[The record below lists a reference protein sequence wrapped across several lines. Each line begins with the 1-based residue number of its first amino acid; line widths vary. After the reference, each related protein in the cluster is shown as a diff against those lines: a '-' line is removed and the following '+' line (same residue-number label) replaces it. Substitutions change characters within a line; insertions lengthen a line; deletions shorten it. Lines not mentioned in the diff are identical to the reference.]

1 MAITKRL
8 VKGSPLTA
16 AEMDANITEIENVSS
31 SLNILSG
38 SHETLSNSV
47 TTLSAS
53 LSSSVSELSI
63 SLTDVSASVSNLSS
77 LSGNISGQFTG
88 SAIISGSNASLIISG
103 STQIDSGSL
112 GKIGSSK
119 VLVVDTITGELGWNT
134 VGGIA
139 EDGTAGSGGTS
150 GTSGLDGTN
159 FGSAGTSGVDG
170 TSGSGGTSG
179 ADGTSGVDGTSGT
192 GGTSGISGPAGTSGT
207 GGTSGTSGL
216 DGDDGQ
222 DGTAGT
228 AGSGGTSGTS
238 AEGTSGTNGTAGSGG
253 TSGTSATS
261 ANIIIQELGDSEI
274 TGVGK
279 IVFDGANVNNDGS
292 GQVTVT
298 INAGG
303 GGGAA
308 LNVTDGS
315 TNVTSVETILLVG
328 GTVSS
333 GTSGVVRMTVT
344 GGGGSSGSGGSS
356 GTSGSAGTD
365 GFNGTSGSS
374 GISGLDGSSGTN
386 GTSGTSATSG
396 VDGFSG
402 TSGEDGSSG
411 TSSNGTDGTAGTSG
425 SSGVSTTLTVKD
437 EGVTE
442 VSEVR
447 FLQISG
453 SGVTLTSL
461 GQYSASIFFPGGGG
475 GSFTSASYEGW
486 ITSSNQIIEAGFALT
501 SSAIFQN
508 LSVTQ
513 SMVRDWSVTE
523 NGNDGYVFAPTSDAT
538 LESGEDIDIS
548 VHHGDTI
555 VFNVN
560 TPSHPFYIKTSATT
574 GTGNQVTGVNN
585 NGETSGIVIYNTSG
599 SVPGTTIFYV
609 SSNNTNL
616 SGPIYIKD
624 VQRRTHISNGN
635 LIHTGSLK
643 VDGGIILSG
652 SAYVTGAI
660 YLNGAPVGAGGAGGG
675 IFLQTGSIYNTT
687 NNVGITGSLIVS
699 GSITASAITVQTTG
713 LPEFSSAT
721 NLYLTAGNAV
731 VITSS
736 SLRLTN
742 FSDSQTSS
750 LTPQNGDMYYNTT
763 INKFYGYTNGNWIS
777 FASGSDGG
785 GSGLAGTSG
794 TSGVLNLTGSTQD
807 GLITYDG
814 VSTDATVESAL
825 KFNGNILE
833 VTSSIY
839 VGSLIKIAESNPLPP
854 VPDAGTLAVSAS
866 GAVLKPYFFDGSDWN
881 ALY

>member
-8 VKGSPLTA
+8 VKGTPLTA

-38 SHETLSNSV
+38 SFEATSASISSSLSELSNSL
-47 TTLSAS
+47 T
-53 LSSSVSELSI
+53 SVSE
-63 SLTDVSASVSNLSS
+63 SVSNLSN
-77 LSGNISGQFTG
+77 LQGTLSGQFTG
-88 SAIISGSNASLIISG
+88 SALISGSNSSLIISG
-103 STQIDSGSL
+103 SASIDSGSL
-112 GKIGSSK
+112 DKSGSSK
-119 VLVVDTITGELGWNT
+119 VLVVDGSTGKIGWNT
-134 VGGIA
+134 IGGIA
-139 EDGTAGSGGTS
+139 QDGTNGTAGSGGSS

-179 ADGTSGVDGTSGT
+179 TDGSSGS
-192 GGTSGISGPAGTSGT
+192 GGTSGISGPAGTDGSAGS
-207 GGTSGTSGL
+207 SGTSGIN
-216 DGDDGQ
+216 GDDGV
-222 DGTAGT
+222 DGTNGT
-228 AGSGGTSGTS
+228 NGTSGTS
-238 AEGTSGTNGTAGSGG
+238 AEGSSGTNGTAGSGG
-253 TSGTSATS
+253 TSGTSATN
-261 ANIIIQELGDSEI
+261 ANLIVQELGDSQI

-279 IVFDGANVNNDGS
+279 VVFDGANVTNDGS

-315 TNVTSVETILLVG
+315 TNVTSVETILVVG

-333 GTSGVVRMTVT
+333 GTSGVVRMTFSGAT
-344 GGGGSSGSGGSS
+344 GSSGSGGTS

-365 GFNGTSGSS
+365 GFNGTSGTS
-374 GISGLDGSSGTN
+374 GINGLDGSIGTN
-386 GTSGTSATSG
+386 GTSGTTGSSGSSGLQGANGTSG
-396 VDGFSG
+396 VDGTIGTSG
-402 TSGEDGSSG
+402 TSGFDGLNGSSG
-411 TSSNGTDGTAGTSG
+411 ISP
-425 SSGVSTTLTVKD
+425 TLTVKD
-437 EGVTE
+437 ILITE
-442 VSEVR
+442 VTDLR
-447 FLQISG
+447 YLQISG

-461 GQYSASIFFPGGGG
+461 GANSASIFFPGAGE

-486 ITSSNQIIEAGFALT
+486 ITSSAQIIEAGFVLS
-501 SSAIFQN
+501 SSALFTN

-513 SMVRDWSVTE
+513 SMVRDWSVVE
-523 NGNDGYVFAPTSDAT
+523 NGNDGYVFTATNDAT
-538 LESGEDIDIS
+538 LENGEDIDIW
-548 VHHGDTI
+548 VYHGDTI
-555 VFNVN
+555 VFNVD
-560 TPSHPFYIKTSATT
+560 TPNHPFYIKSSAVT
-574 GTGNQVTGVNN
+574 GTGNQITGVSN
-585 NGETSGIVIYNTSG
+585 NGATSGIVTYNTSG

-609 SSNNTNL
+609 SSNSTDL

-624 VQRRTHISNGN
+624 IQRRTQISSGN
-635 LIHTGSLK
+635 LVHTGSLK
-643 VDGGIILSG
+643 IDGGIILSG

-687 NNVGITGSLIVS
+687 NNVGITGSLVVS

-721 NLYLTAGNAV
+721 NLYLTAENAV

-763 INKFYGYTNGNWIS
+763 INKFYGYTNGNWIP
-777 FASGSDGG
+777 FASGSEGG
-785 GSGLAGTSG
+785 GAGSNGSNGTSG
-794 TSGVLNLTGSTQD
+794 LLNLTGATED

-814 VSTDATVESAL
+814 IGSDATVESSL

-854 VPDAGTLAVSAS
+854 VPVAGTLAVSAS
-866 GAVLKPYFFDGSDWN
+866 GAVLKPYFFDGTDWN